1 MSKRPLLREF
11 RATRRNGS
19 LAVGVQLVATNPSCD
34 WSVQELPDSTPE
46 NRHVALTL
54 GDNVNQGGRYGTS
67 VAPLDFTVSR
77 ADSTQSLRVTV
88 RRPQTAEATYAVP
101 IRG

>member
-1 MSKRPLLREF
+1 MSNRPLLREF

-19 LAVGVQLVATNPSCD
+19 LAVGVQLVASNPTCD

-54 GDNVNQGGRYGTS
+54 GDNVNQGSIYGAS

-77 ADSTQSLRVTV
+77 AETAQSLRVTV
-88 RRPQTAEATYAVP
+88 RRPRAAEATYAVP